1 MAQFLTTEH
10 FTLQGARS
18 AVVSESAGR
27 AAAYLTTLS
36 AAMIALG
43 FVVQAAGRGEAFLW
57 FAVVLFPVL
66 ILIGVFT
73 LVRLT
78 HLSATDVLYT
88 QAINRIRHYYLDA
101 APEAARYLSLPASDD
116 SESIARARGM
126 YQGFGWRIL
135 PSDPSQVAVI
145 NSFVVGVFGALL
157 AATVLKLQLP
167 LAIGIGG
174 LTVLV
179 AWIGHILLGKSI
191 IDRTRSQTEYR
202 FPASTEPSKLSGDR
216 VKRD

>member
-18 AVVSESAGR
+18 AVVSEAAGR
-27 AAAYLTTLS
+27 AAAYLMTLS

-78 HLSATDVLYT
+78 QLSATDVLYT

-101 APEAARYLSLPASDD
+101 APQAAR
-116 SESIARARGM
+116 
-126 YQGFGWRIL
+126 
-135 PSDPSQVAVI
+135 
-145 NSFVVGVFGALL
+145 
-157 AATVLKLQLP
+157 T
-167 LAIGIGG
+167 
-174 LTVLV
+174 
-179 AWIGHILLGKSI
+179 
-191 IDRTRSQTEYR
+191 
-202 FPASTEPSKLSGDR
+202 
-216 VKRD
+216 